1 MKIFAQ
7 NLLGSALLITSLI
20 TSTTTSANSESNL
33 YFQLGATYSGLT
45 DSDAADDIKS
55 GPGAQGSIR
64 YFNIKN
70 NAANGYGV
78 GLTVSGHAHDDLT
91 LSTQMLEAHY
101 VLQKE
106 DNIISYYLG
115 YGNVTTEL
123 SSFSA
128 DSDAWEIGVQSTSI
142 KTENRSIGFFMD
154 LKYVKPSDW
163 DKGLVILGL
172 GVSF

>member
-1 MKIFAQ
+1 MTPQVYDPA
-7 NLLGSALLITSLI
+7 
-20 TSTTTSANSESNL
+20 
-33 YFQLGATYSGLT
+33 GLT
-45 DSDAADDIKS
+45 
-55 GPGAQGSIR
+55 PQ
-64 YFNIKN
+64 
-70 NAANGYGV
+70 
-78 GLTVSGHAHDDLT
+78 
-91 LSTQMLEAHY
+91 

-106 DNIISYYLG
+106 STIFSYYLG
-115 YGNVTTEL
+115 YGNVSTEL

-142 KTENRSIGFFMD
+142 KTENQSMGYFMD